1 MKELI
6 RVSLKLLMLLAS
18 IIIMNG
24 VLCGCKSKKSLVQT
38 EEQRTEIQA
47 ISKDYI
53 ERIIESDILQKFQNH
68 AIEHTDTEISLTIYD
83 TDQPPDS
90 LTGERPIM
98 AIATIKQTTKAE
110 QTENCDVSAHE
121 ESREAIT
128 STAEYNATDSVCS
141 SVQTESERGSDRTV
155 WNKIIIILCC
165 IGVILLLVAIIIFK
179 VK

>member
-1 MKELI
+1 MKEYI
-6 RVSLKLLMLLAS
+6 KSALKFIMLLAS
-18 IIIMNG
+18 IVIANG
-24 VLCGCKSKKSLVQT
+24 VLCGCESKKRLVQT
-38 EEQRTEIQA
+38 EEQRIEIQA
-47 ISKDYI
+47 MSKDDI
-53 ERIIESDILQKFQNH
+53 ERVKDSDILQRFQNH

-128 STAEYNATDSVCS
+128 STAEYNATDSICS
-141 SVQTESERGSDRTV
+141 SVQTESERGSDQSV